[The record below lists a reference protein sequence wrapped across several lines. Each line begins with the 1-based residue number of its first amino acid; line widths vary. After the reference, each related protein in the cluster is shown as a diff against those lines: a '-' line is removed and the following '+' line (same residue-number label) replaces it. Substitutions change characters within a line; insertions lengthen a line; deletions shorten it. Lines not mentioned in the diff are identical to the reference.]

1 MPEMIRSKITGLG
14 SHLPEKRL
22 TNPDLEKIV
31 DTSDEWIRTR
41 TGIVERR
48 ILDGSLA
55 TTDMAMDATQKALK
69 IAGLTP
75 EEIDLIIFAT
85 VTPDYRLPSA
95 SCILQK
101 KMGFKNAGT
110 FDIVAACAGFI
121 HGISVADAYIQ
132 VGKFKNILVIGAEAL
147 STITDYTDRNTCVL
161 FGDGA
166 GAVILSASN
175 DESGVLSTFF
185 KSDGNQ
191 AELLWIREG
200 GSLIPVQNMED
211 NTKKVYIEMNGSE
224 VFKHAVRQMADAS
237 QRSLKIAGL
246 KSSDV
251 DWLIPHQ
258 ANIRIMDATAKRLG
272 IPREKVFVNIEK
284 YGNTSAASVPIALDE
299 AYRVGKLKDG
309 DIVLMTAFGG
319 GLTWAS
325 AVVKWQELNH
335 E

>member
-1 MPEMIRSKITGLG
+1 MEMPQTIRSKIIGLG

-22 TNPDLEKIV
+22 TNADLEKIV

-48 ILDGSLA
+48 ILKDGLGC
-55 TTDMAMDATQKALK
+55 THMAEDAARKAMK
-69 IAGLTP
+69 MAGLNP
-75 EEIDLIIFAT
+75 EDIDLVIYGT

-110 FDIVAACAGFI
+110 FDIVAACAGFL
-121 HGISVADAYIQ
+121 HGLSVADAFIQ
-132 VGKFKNILVIGAEAL
+132 SGKFKNILVIGAEAL
-147 STITDYTDRNTCVL
+147 SSVTDYTDRNTCVL

-166 GAVILSASN
+166 GAVIVTASTG
-175 DESGVLSTFF
+175 DSGILSTFF

-191 AELLWIREG
+191 AELLWIQEG
-200 GSLIPVQNMED
+200 GSLVPVHKLKD

-237 QRSLKIAGL
+237 LRSLKSAGL
-246 KSSDV
+246 TSADV
-251 DWLIPHQ
+251 TWLIPHQ
-258 ANIRIMDATAKRLG
+258 ANIRIMDATAKRLE

-299 AYRVGKLKDG
+299 AYREGKLKDG
-309 DIVLMTAFGG
+309 DIILMTAFGG

-325 AVVKWQELNH
+325 AVVRW
-335 E
+335 

>member
-1 MPEMIRSKITGLG
+1 MVRSKIIGLG
-14 SHLPEKRL
+14 SHLPEERL
-22 TNPDLEKIV
+22 TNADLEKMV

-48 ILDGSLA
+48 ILKSGLGCTHMGEDASWK
-55 TTDMAMDATQKALK
+55 AMEM
-69 IAGLTP
+69 AGLQP
-75 EEIDLIIFAT
+75 EDIDLVIYAT

-95 SCILQK
+95 ACILQK
-101 KMGFKNAGT
+101 KMGLKNAGT

-121 HGISVADAYIQ
+121 HGLSVADAFIQ
-132 VGKFKNILVIGAEAL
+132 VGKFGNILVIGAEAL
-147 STITDYTDRNTCVL
+147 SSVTDYTDRNTCVL

-166 GAVILSASN
+166 GAVIVTASTE
-175 DESGVLSTFF
+175 DSGILSTFI

-200 GSLIPVQNMED
+200 GSLSPVHKLED
-211 NTKKVYIEMNGSE
+211 HTKNVYIEMNGSE

-237 QRSLKIAGL
+237 TRALKSAGL

-258 ANIRIMDATAKRLG
+258 ANIRIMDATAKRLD
-272 IPREKVFVNIEK
+272 IPREKVFINIDK

-299 AYRVGKLKDG
+299 VYREGKLKDG
-309 DIVLMTAFGG
+309 DIILMTAFGG

-325 AVVKWQELNH
+325 AVVRW
-335 E
+335 